1 MTSSFV
7 TALDRE
13 RRVRIM
19 FHMSLFGPILT
30 VKGGIGL
37 FRCKCMTTAP
47 DCERRVRDI
56 FIRKYGKIYSH

>member
-56 FIRKYGKIYSH
+56 VELTLFAPL

>member
-30 VKGGIGL
+30 VKGGIG
-37 FRCKCMTTAP
+37 
-47 DCERRVRDI
+47 I
-56 FIRKYGKIYSH
+56 FSVQMYDHRIGV

>member
-30 VKGGIGL
+30 VTGGIGL
-37 FRCKCMTTAP
+37 CMTTASER
-47 DCERRVRDI
+47 DCPVRDI
-56 FIRKYGKIYSH
+56 VELTLFAPL

>member
-30 VKGGIGL
+30 VTGGIGL
-37 FRCKCMTTAP
+37 CMTTASER
-47 DCERRVRDI
+47 DCPVRDI
-56 FIRKYGKIYSH
+56 LN

>member
-30 VKGGIGL
+30 VTGGIGL
-37 FRCKCMTTAP
+37 FRCNMYDHRP
-47 DCERRVRDI
+47 RL
-56 FIRKYGKIYSH
+56 

>member
-37 FRCKCMTTAP
+37 FRCKCMTTASER
-47 DCERRVRDI
+47 DCPIRDI